1 MFVSSGDLIVSAPNF
16 TQQLAQAEMVR
27 YLGRTGYVH
36 IKKLLRH
43 KSDCLLRSPFLT
55 SLVFCEICCV
65 LLCFCIMDWAS
76 GIKPFFFSS
85 VFSQNAAAAACQ
97 VVQVL
102 IRVLPQGQV
111 AIGSNAVMGQWS
123 YVAFGTGTVQPSWKC
138 VVLISSP
145 CSVGETVLRAF
156 FSADAQLQ
164 ALCQP

>member
-1 MFVSSGDLIVSAPNF
+1 
-16 TQQLAQAEMVR
+16 MVR

-76 GIKPFFFSS
+76 GIKPFFFFFCLLLECSS
-85 VFSQNAAAAACQ
+85 SS
-97 VVQVL
+97 
-102 IRVLPQGQV
+102 LPSGLGINKGT
-111 AIGSNAVMGQWS
+111 AIGSSCHWFKCCHGPMELCCFWYWNSA
-123 YVAFGTGTVQPSWKC
+123 AFLEI

-145 CSVGETVLRAF
+145 YSMGETVLRAF
-156 FSADAQLQ
+156 FSADAQL
-164 ALCQP
+164 